1 MRQNRWRVQAP
12 STTGKEAS
20 LHYAA
25 SAVQA
30 FVSLTSGTT
39 PPTPAPSPSTTSS
52 GVAPAATVPDVA
64 TTLNLANVA
73 LQISAVLIAAL
84 TLVLAIL
91 AILGARSLSE
101 VRQLKQDMDSE
112 VQAMADSRR
121 AVRAELS
128 KMQDEFE
135 TLVLVAHLYN
145 QGQTAYGD
153 SDYERALAFYQE
165 ALELQPD
172 NNKVRVR
179 LARTYINQGLT
190 FPAESL
196 LRNISSTA
204 PANADAWR
212 ALATVYRYR
221 DRSHAIECMEKSLE
235 LDRSSD
241 ESWNYLGLLLRD
253 DSKFGDAVAAHQQ
266 ALRVTPASP
275 IAHFYVGLL
284 EARLGSPHSN
294 ASLDQAHTR
303 VESLR
308 KIGRIK
314 TIWADTIDWAYFVS
328 VADQSSAK
336 TVAEHLGRSTT
347 SSRNRQAILQ
357 HMVFYLASRGEVDQN
372 DFLGFFPAGEVE
384 DVKRAQGVGSK
395 LQGAQSGS

>member
-1 MRQNRWRVQAP
+1 MLRVATRTEVGLQY
-12 STTGKEAS
+12 TD
-20 LHYAA
+20 LV
-25 SAVQA
+25 VQA
-30 FVSLTSGTT
+30 FASRTTDTT
-39 PPTPAPSPSTTSS
+39 PPTPAPSPSSTPT
-52 GVAPAATVPDVA
+52 GVGPAASVPDVA
-64 TTLNLANVA
+64 TTLDLANVA

-84 TLVLAIL
+84 TLILAIM
-91 AILGARSLSE
+91 AILGARSLRE

-112 VQAMADSRR
+112 VQAMAESRT
-121 AVRAELS
+121 AVREELS

-145 QGQTAYGD
+145 QGQTAYGE
-153 SDYERALAFYQE
+153 SDYERALAYYQE
-165 ALELQPD
+165 ALDLQPD

-196 LRNISSTA
+196 LRNISSAA

-221 DRSHAIECMEKSLE
+221 DRAHAIECMEKSLE
-235 LDRSSD
+235 LDRSSH

-266 ALRVTPASP
+266 ALRVTPADP

-284 EARLGSPHSN
+284 EAKLGSPHSN
-294 ASLDQAHTR
+294 ASLDQAHSR
-303 VESLR
+303 VASLR
-308 KIGRIK
+308 QIGRIK

-328 VADQSSAK
+328 VADQAK
-336 TVAEHLGRSTT
+336 AKQLAEHLGTSTT

-357 HMVFYLASRGEVDQN
+357 HMVFYLASRGEVDQR
-372 DFLGFFPAGEVE
+372 DFLDFFPAGEVA
-384 DVKRAQGVGSK
+384 DAKQSQGVSCQ
-395 LQGAQSGS
+395 LQGVQSGP